1 MLNTTSKYN
10 TTNKTYSKNEKNSIS
25 PVIKISLFTTDN
37 ILMDQKMTDIK
48 TIEVS
53 GKNKETELNNNNN
66 KQNEIKEVTNENG
79 SSDSS
84 GNSSENY
91 SSDEH

>member
-1 MLNTTSKYN
+1 
-10 TTNKTYSKNEKNSIS
+10 
-25 PVIKISLFTTDN
+25 
-37 ILMDQKMTDIK
+37 MTDIK

-53 GKNKETELNNNNN
+53 TKLKKSDLITN
-66 KQNEIKEVTNENG
+66 KQNEIKEETNENG

-91 SSDEH
+91 SSD

>member
-53 GKNKETELNNNNN
+53 GKNKETEPNNNNN

>member
-1 MLNTTSKYN
+1 MSTKYTKYN
-10 TTNKTYSKNEKNSIS
+10 TTNKTYSKKEKDTIS

-53 GKNKETELNNNNN
+53 NK
-66 KQNEIKEVTNENG
+66 
-79 SSDSS
+79 
-84 GNSSENY
+84 
-91 SSDEH
+91 